1 MRAAIVLAQRI
12 AGMVGSEHNGMA
24 VTFDALKAP
33 TRLRKEADFD
43 EKQATTSADDWN
55 TDWLIN
61 EIRKLERRLT
71 RRLGTIMAVGF
82 AIVLACKLSCKLL

>member
-1 MRAAIVLAQRI
+1 
-12 AGMVGSEHNGMA
+12 MA
-24 VTFDALKAP
+24 VTFDTLKAP

-55 TDWLIN
+55 TDSLVN
-61 EIRKLERRLT
+61 EMRKLERRLT

-82 AIVLACKLSCKLL
+82 AILLACKLL